1 MDISIHRDVEI
12 LNGKATLLTVTKIT
26 GLQVIY
32 IRGKPVEVESV
43 MISDGWGCCPA
54 DCTRARKNPASESV
68 ASRAQ
73 ETAEKA
79 ITGQE
84 IISVNGS
91 II

>member
-1 MDISIHRDVEI
+1 MEISICRDVEI

-43 MISDGWGCCPA
+43 TISDGWGCCPA
-54 DCTRARKNPASESV
+54 DCTIARKNNASKDAAGLAGEI
-68 ASRAQ
+68 AAK
-73 ETAEKA
+73 TILK
-79 ITGQE
+79 QE
-84 IISVNGS
+84 IISENGS